1 MTIPVAILAGGL
13 GKRLKKKTLNT
24 AKVLIDIAGKPFISR
39 QLNYLSNQGIKEIFI
54 CTAHLGYQIKDY
66 VGDGSKYNLKV
77 SYSDDGD
84 KLLGTGGSIK
94 KASKILGENF
104 FILYGDSFLPINFS
118 LVEKAYF
125 QQKKPALMT
134 VFKNNGNWDKSNAS
148 FRDKCVAYNKK
159 KPQKNMNYID
169 YGLNVVKSSIFYN
182 FPSNKIFDLSDVFE
196 DLSNKSLLA
205 GYEIYDRFYEIGSIK
220 GLNDTIDFF
229 KKSKKNNYDL

>member
-13 GKRLKKKTLNT
+13 AKRLKKNT
-24 AKVLIDIAGKPFISR
+24 FNKPKALIDIAGKPFISR
-39 QLNYLSNQGIKEIFI
+39 QLSYLSNQNIKDIVI
-54 CTAHLGYQIKDY
+54 CTAHLGNQIKNY

-84 KLLGTGGSIK
+84 KLLGTGGSLK
-94 KASKILGENF
+94 KASRILGENF

-125 QQKKPALMT
+125 RQKKPALMT
-134 VFKNNGNWDKSNAS
+134 VFKNNDHGDKSNVY
-148 FRDKCVAYNKK
+148 FKNKCVLYNKK
-159 KPQKNMNYID
+159 NPQKNMNYID
-169 YGLNVVKSSIFYN
+169 YGLNVVKGSIFYN
-182 FPSNKIFDLSDVFE
+182 FPTNKMFDLSDVFE

-205 GYEIYDRFYEIGSIK
+205 GLEIYDRFYEIGSIN

-229 KKSKKNNYDL
+229 KKLDNK